1 MLNLLK
7 RDLKLYKGYILMI
20 FIIVS
25 ITLIGITTGTGDASF
40 ALTLNLGAGLIPLLV
55 ISIHEMEIN
64 QDTLQDL
71 MTLPVSRSE
80 LIRFR
85 YIEVLLLSVVMIF
98 FVHLGAWLAKCC
110 ITNDFARFEVMGRI
124 GFAMTAGALIV
135 FFAFLMPFILRWD
148 RKGLFITFAVI
159 YLLVN
164 RIIVWGQSFIK
175 EQNEYS
181 EAFSRFIIY
190 MKDHPNQATFG
201 FIVLFLALFYLSYLL
216 SLKAFSKRDF

>member
-110 ITNDFARFEVMGRI
+110 ITHDFARFEVMGRI
-124 GFAMTAGALIV
+124 GFAMSSSDRPLT
-135 FFAFLMPFILRWD
+135 LM
-148 RKGLFITFAVI
+148 
-159 YLLVN
+159 
-164 RIIVWGQSFIK
+164 S
-175 EQNEYS
+175 S
-181 EAFSRFIIY
+181 
-190 MKDHPNQATFG
+190 
-201 FIVLFLALFYLSYLL
+201 
-216 SLKAFSKRDF
+216 